1 MFTLKTGL
9 NLAPFSSAPFHDLH
23 ATMLHCLGI
32 EHTRLTYK
40 TQGLDMRLT
49 GVEPSQVIKG
59 ILG

>member
-1 MFTLKTGL
+1 MKRLLTKV
-9 NLAPFSSAPFHDLH
+9 SSDPFHDLH
-23 ATMLHCLGI
+23 ATMSHCLGI

>member
-1 MFTLKTGL
+1 MKRLLTKV
-9 NLAPFSSAPFHDLH
+9 SSAPFHDLH